1 MCKQL
6 PLSITLR
13 VDATFDN
20 FYVADAYAPDS
31 NAVAVDALQHFC
43 GVANEHFFYM
53 WGNGGSGV
61 SHLLQAV
68 QHCAA
73 DLNIQYLPLAEL
85 LAPAAV
91 YTPEDVFSGLEI
103 LDLVVIDDVQKIVG
117 LDNWQLGLFH
127 LYNRLRDAG
136 KQLLIGANC
145 SPRELDLNLADL
157 HSRLQWG
164 ISYQLHVL
172 NDKEKK
178 QAVIDRA
185 AAMGMRLS
193 DEVMQFILNHCSR
206 DLRQLMDLLKTIDKA
221 SLAEKRHLTIP
232 FVKRV
237 LGL

>member
-6 PLSITLR
+6 PLSISLR

-20 FYVADAYAPDS
+20 FYVSAS
-31 NAVAVDALQHFC
+31 NAVAVDALKHFC
-43 GVANEHFFYM
+43 DVSNEHFFYV
-53 WGNGGSGV
+53 WGKGGSGV

-68 QHCAA
+68 QHRAA

-85 LAPAAV
+85 LSPAEA
-91 YTPEDVFSGLEI
+91 YTPDDVFSGLEV
-103 LDLVVIDDVQKIVG
+103 LDLVVIDDLQKIVG

-136 KQLLIGANC
+136 KRLLIGANG

-157 HSRLQWG
+157 QSRLQWG
-164 ISYQLHVL
+164 ISYQFHAL
-172 NDKEKK
+172 NDDEKK
-178 QAVIDRA
+178 QAVLDRA
-185 AAMGMRLS
+185 EAMGMRLG

-206 DLRQLMDLLKTIDKA
+206 DLRRLMDVLNTIDKA

-237 LGL
+237 LGF

>member
-6 PLSITLR
+6 PLSITQR

-20 FYVADAYAPDS
+20 FYVPGS
-31 NAVAVDALQHFC
+31 NAVAVDALKHFC
-43 GVANEHFFYM
+43 DATNEHLFYM
-53 WGNGGSGV
+53 WGKGGSGV

-68 QHCAA
+68 QHRAA

-85 LAPAAV
+85 LASADA
-91 YTPEDVFSGLEI
+91 YTPEDVFSGLEV

-117 LDNWQLGLFH
+117 RDNWQLELFH

-145 SPRELDLNLADL
+145 SPRELALNLADL

-164 ISYQLHVL
+164 ISYQLHTL
-172 NDKEKK
+172 NDAEKK
-178 QAVIDRA
+178 QAVLERA
-185 AAMGMRLS
+185 EAMGMRLS
-193 DEVMQFILNHCSR
+193 DELMQFILNHCSR
-206 DLRQLMDLLKTIDKA
+206 DLRQLMDVLNTIDKA